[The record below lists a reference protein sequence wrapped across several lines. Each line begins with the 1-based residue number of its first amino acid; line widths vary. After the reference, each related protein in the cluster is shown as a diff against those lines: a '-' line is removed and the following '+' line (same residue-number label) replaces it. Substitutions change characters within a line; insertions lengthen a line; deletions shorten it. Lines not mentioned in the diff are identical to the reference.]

1 MGALCPK
8 SQSIDKHD
16 TEIKEVEK
24 KREERPNTTVNLMK
38 SSLDE
43 LVSTDHTSPTLN
55 DTIKSKSAYVNAV
68 SANVNDNEY
77 SVLVPPK
84 SNDELKLNKL

>member
-8 SQSIDKHD
+8 SQSIDKND
-16 TEIKEVEK
+16 TDGKEVEK

-43 LVSTDHTSPTLN
+43 FVSTDHTSETFH
-55 DTIKSKSAYVNAV
+55 DTIKAKSAYVNAV
-68 SANVNDNEY
+68 SANVND
-77 SVLVPPK
+77 K
-84 SNDELKLNKL
+84 